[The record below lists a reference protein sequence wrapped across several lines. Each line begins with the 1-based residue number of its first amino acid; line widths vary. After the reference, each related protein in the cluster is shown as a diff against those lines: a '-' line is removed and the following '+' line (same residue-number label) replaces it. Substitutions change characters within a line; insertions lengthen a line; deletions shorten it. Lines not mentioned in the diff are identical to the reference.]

1 MKNTRNKKHLSFHSL
16 SLPLTPFHS
25 LLLTSLL
32 LTSFLLFSCE
42 KEKPASGD
50 GESDVTTGASRVL
63 VLNEGSWGSNNAAIS
78 LLSPGHREIT
88 PDWFASVNSR
98 GLGDVAQDMI
108 AYGTKVYATV
118 TFSNSLE
125 VIDARSGNATRVDMG
140 NRRPRYIA
148 AAGGKLYI
156 TCYSPCSVIRVD
168 TATLAI
174 EATCLLG
181 DFQPEGIAVL
191 GGKAFVASS
200 NISDAAGNYS
210 YDDKLYVIDLATFAN
225 PTTVT
230 VGSNPQEVMEMANG
244 KLLVNYW
251 GDYGAQ
257 PAGSAIVDAATLAV
271 TQTGT
276 ALTKFT
282 VSDGKAY
289 GYATTYDANGHQTVA
304 YTVVNVD
311 GTSATFPFTPVLD
324 ENPYGLS
331 IDPYNG
337 YFYFFTDGNYTANGS
352 VYCFSSTGQKCFV
365 LEAAMLPKKAIFL
378 K

>member
-1 MKNTRNKKHLSFHSL
+1 MKKHLSFHSL
-16 SLPLTPFHS
+16 SLPLTPSHS
-25 LLLTSLL
+25 FLLTSFLL
-32 LTSFLLFSCE
+32 SSFLLFSCE
-42 KEKPASGD
+42 KENPASGD
-50 GESDVTTGASRVL
+50 VETDVTTGATRVL
-63 VLNEGSWGSNNAAIS
+63 ILNEGSWGSNNATLS

-88 PDWFASVNSR
+88 VDWFASVNGR

-108 AYGTKVYATV
+108 VYGSKVYATV

-125 VIDARSGNATRVDMG
+125 VIDAQNGNATRVDLG
-140 NRRPRYIA
+140 NRLPRYLA
-148 AAGGKLYI
+148 ANGGKLYI

-168 TATLAI
+168 TATLAV
-174 EATCLLG
+174 EATCSLG
-181 DFQPEGIAVL
+181 DFQPEGIAIS

-210 YDDKLYVIDLATFAN
+210 YDDKLYVVDLASFAN

-230 VGSNPQEVMEMANG
+230 VGCNPQEVMEITDG

-251 GDYGAQ
+251 GDYDTL
-257 PAGSAIVDAATLAV
+257 PAGSALVDAATLAV
-271 TQTGT
+271 TQTGQ

-289 GYATTYDANGHQTVA
+289 GYSTTYDAHWNQTIV
-304 YTVVNVD
+304 YTIVNAD
-311 GTSATFPFTPVLD
+311 GSVATFPFTPVLD

-337 YFYFFTDGNYTANGS
+337 YFYLFTDGNYTANGS
-352 VYCFSSTGQKCFV
+352 VYCFSPTGKKCFV
-365 LEAAMLPKKAIFL
+365 LEAAMLPKKAVFL